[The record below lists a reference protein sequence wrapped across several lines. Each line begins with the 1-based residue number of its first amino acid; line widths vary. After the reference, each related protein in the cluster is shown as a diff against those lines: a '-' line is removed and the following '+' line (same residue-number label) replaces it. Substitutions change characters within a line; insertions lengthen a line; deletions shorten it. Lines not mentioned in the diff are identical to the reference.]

1 MKILIIG
8 TPGSGKTTLANM
20 IRKDLDNSITI
31 SLGSIRSLLGFH
43 EPHKG
48 YETEVNP
55 KIPNQ
60 PLFLIFIN
68 ILH

>member
-31 SLGSIRSLLGFH
+31 SLGSIRSLLDFM
-43 EPHKG
+43 
-48 YETEVNP
+48 N
-55 KIPNQ
+55 
-60 PLFLIFIN
+60 LIKDMKQKL
-68 ILH
+68 ILKEFQHY